1 MSSNDVSAAESSAS
15 GEGASGEGA
24 AEVGTVGRLVVRTAA
39 GAVRGT
45 ERHRSH
51 AWLGVPFAQPP
62 VGALKWRAPR
72 PPLPWEGVRE
82 ATEFG
87 PAAVQLSRFD
97 PTEPPYEGDGED
109 CLYLNVFTPALP
121 GAASPDTARPV
132 LVWIHGGGFMFGT
145 GKDYD
150 GTVLAERG
158 DVVVVTFN
166 YRLSSWG
173 FLHLAGVDPSVA
185 DSNVGVRDQVAALEW
200 VRDNIAAFG
209 GDPARVTI
217 VGESAGGM
225 SVGTLLGVPAAR
237 GLFHGAALLS
247 GSAAEQQDA
256 ETGTA
261 GAKALLSRLGI
272 PESDAGRLRDVP
284 VHELRAITGELS
296 GTGGHDGKQGI
307 PFLPVVDG
315 DLIPY
320 VPLSAVAD
328 GAVSDIPL
336 LVAYC
341 RDEMAIFTF
350 VGDDNPI
357 TRSLEAA
364 VGEPAWAELLRHYAK
379 FEPEGAA
386 VGGTPRKTLL
396 GDAMFVMPSVRLA
409 EAQTRAGGRA
419 WMHRFDHQPPMAP
432 YHLLGP
438 THAADIPCLWS
449 REPSFDLCS
458 LSGQPADGFMP
469 MGEDDKAASAAL
481 QDAVLS
487 LVRDGRPSLP
497 RGPEWPAY
505 DKKSRAQ
512 MLIKAEPEL
521 ANDPTGSRREAW
533 DALPG

>member
-1 MSSNDVSAAESSAS
+1 MSIIDVATTD
-15 GEGASGEGA
+15 G
-24 AEVGTVGRLVVRTAA
+24 LVVRTTA

-45 ERHRSH
+45 VRHESH

-62 VGALKWRAPR
+62 VGGLKWRAPR
-72 PPLPWEGVRE
+72 PALPWEGVRE

-87 PAAVQLSRFD
+87 PAAVQLPRFD
-97 PTEPPYEGDGED
+97 PTEPPYEGDSED
-109 CLYLNVFTPALP
+109 CLYLNVFSPA
-121 GAASPDTARPV
+121 ADDARRPV

-150 GTVLAERG
+150 GSVLAERG
-158 DVVVVTFN
+158 DVVVVTLN

-173 FLHLAGVDPSVA
+173 FLHLAGVDPAVA

-200 VRDNIAAFG
+200 VRNNIAAFG
-209 GDPARVTI
+209 GDPSRVTI

-256 ETGTA
+256 ETA
-261 GAKALLSRLGI
+261 AAAARALLARLGI
-272 PESDAGRLRDVP
+272 PESEAGRLRDVP
-284 VHELRAITGELS
+284 VDELRAVVGEFA
-296 GTGGHDGKQGI
+296 GKGGHDGKQGI

-315 DLIPY
+315 DYIPY
-320 VPLSAVAD
+320 VPLAAVAD
-328 GAVSDIPL
+328 GAVADVPL

-350 VGDDNPI
+350 MGDDNTF

-364 VGEPAWAELLRHYAK
+364 TGEQAWAELLGRYAQW
-379 FEPEGAA
+379 EPEGAS
-386 VGGTPRKTLL
+386 VGGNARKTLL
-396 GDAMFVMPSVRLA
+396 GDAMFAMPSIRVA
-409 EAQTRAGGRA
+409 EAQVRAGGHA

-432 YHLLGP
+432 YDILGP

-449 REPSFDLCS
+449 REPSFDLAS
-458 LSGQPADGFMP
+458 LSGNPADGFMD
-469 MGEDDKAASAAL
+469 MSEADKAASAAL

-487 LVRDGRPSLP
+487 LVREGRPSLP
-497 RGPEWPAY
+497 QGPQWPAY
-505 DKKSRAQ
+505 DEKSRAQ
-512 MLIKAEPEL
+512 MLIKASPEL
-521 ANDPTGSRREAW
+521 ALDPMGARREAW
-533 DALPG
+533 EGVRLG